1 MTPRNAP
8 EPPGAGDLLDEID
21 VELLRSLRELW
32 TAVDPMP
39 PTLVEQ
45 IKFAVEL
52 EDVDVEVMR
61 VREQEELVAARGD
74 ERTRLITFDSES
86 LTIMVNVRPNK
97 NGTIRLD
104 GWLTPPA
111 SHPIEL
117 RTSDGPIMTSSDD
130 GGRFVVDDVPHG
142 MTQLVV
148 RPVAQTSTVST
159 PTISF

>member
-1 MTPRNAP
+1 MSARKAA
-8 EPPGAGDLLDEID
+8 EPPGAGDLLDEVDAMI
-21 VELLRSLRELW
+21 LAGIRELW
-32 TAVDPMP
+32 STVDPMP
-39 PTLVEQ
+39 ATLVERIQ
-45 IKFAVEL
+45 FAVEL

-61 VREQEELVAARGD
+61 VCEQQELVAARGD

-111 SHPIEL
+111 CHPIEL
-117 RTSDGPIMTSSDD
+117 HTSDGPIMTSSDD

-148 RPVAQTSTVST
+148 RPVAQTRTVST
-159 PTISF
+159 PTISL

>member
-21 VELLRSLRELW
+21 HELLKSLRELW

-61 VREQEELVAARGD
+61 VREEEQLAAARGD

-111 SHPIEL
+111 SHSIEL

-159 PTISF
+159 PTISL

>member
-1 MTPRNAP
+1 MRPRNAA

-21 VELLRSLRELW
+21 YGILAGIHELW
-32 TAVDPMP
+32 TAIDPIP
-39 PTLVEQ
+39 PTLVER
-45 IKFAVEL
+45 IRFAVEL

-61 VREQEELVAARGD
+61 VLEQQELVAARGD
-74 ERTRLITFDSES
+74 ETTRLITFDSES

-117 RTSDGPIMTSSDD
+117 RTSDGPMMTTSDD

-148 RPVAQTSTVST
+148 RPLAQTRTVST
-159 PTISF
+159 PTISL